1 MELLKVENLYNVY
14 QSDEPIEFV
23 IKTAESDIEYERKH
37 SELTDEKDGIPIR
50 HFTDSHR
57 LDEVRAALWGME
69 SQAHHRARFYAE
81 NGYVS
86 KYLLP
91 PCA

>member
-69 SQAHHRARFYAE
+69 SQVHHGA
-81 NGYVS
+81 
-86 KYLLP
+86 
-91 PCA
+91 